1 MSPKAALIIL
11 DGLGHTR
18 EHPGNAVTLAN
29 MRYYQDLW
37 HTYPHTTLG
46 ASGEDVGLPQ
56 GQMGNSEVGHLNIGA
71 GRVVYQSLTRI
82 DKAIDEGDF
91 EKNPVILNAIN
102 HALAHQGA
110 LHLIGLFSD
119 GGVHSHLR
127 HFQALLKVASD
138 KGLAQ
143 VWIHANLD
151 GRDVPPSSAAVYLDE
166 FKQFQKSYGLGSIAT
181 IMGRYYGM
189 DRDNRWDRVAKAYH
203 AIYAAQAPLAS
214 SPQKALED
222 AYHRGETD
230 EFVVPTII
238 DPDYK
243 GIRPGDAVFFVNFRP
258 DRSRELA
265 RALGLDDFDSFPRPA
280 YHKPYLATMAQYDK
294 TFPFPVAYPPENMSQ
309 LLSAVLAQHH
319 KKQLRIAETE
329 KYAHVTFFFNGQIE
343 TPFALEERVLINSPQ
358 VATYDLKPEMSAPEV
373 TEELLA
379 RIALD
384 QYDVIIANYAN
395 PDMVGHTGNIQA
407 TVAALKTVDSCLAR
421 IVPALLDKDYA
432 VIISADHG
440 NAEEML
446 DLEQNPITAHSLNR
460 VPFILLTPEKIPY
473 TLVDDGK
480 LSDIAPTLLRLL
492 DIKKPIEMTGK
503 VLFK

>member
-1 MSPKAALIIL
+1 MPPKAALIIL

-29 MRYYQDLW
+29 MRYYQELW

-46 ASGEDVGLPQ
+46 ASGEDVGLPN

-82 DKAIDEGDF
+82 DKAIDEGSF
-91 EKNPVILNAIN
+91 ENNPVILNTLN
-102 HALAHQGA
+102 HALSQNGA

-127 HFQALLKVASD
+127 HFQALLKAAAE
-138 KGLAQ
+138 KGLSQ

-151 GRDVPPSSAAVYLDE
+151 GRDVPPSSADTYLAE
-166 FKQFQKSYGLGSIAT
+166 FERSRKALGIGGIAT

-189 DRDNRWDRVAKAYH
+189 DRDNRWERVAKAYH
-203 AIYAAQAPLAS
+203 AIYAAQGIHAPT
-214 SPQKALED
+214 PRKGLED
-222 AYHRGETD
+222 AYSRGETD
-230 EFVVPTII
+230 EFVLPTIV

-243 GIRPGDAVFFVNFRP
+243 GIRPGDAIFCVNFRP
-258 DRSRELA
+258 DRSRELT
-265 RALGLDDFDSFPRPA
+265 RALGLDDFAPFPRPA

-294 TFPFPVAYPPENMSQ
+294 NFPFPVAYPPENMSQ
-309 LLSAVLAQHH
+309 LLSEVLSQHH

-343 TPFALEERVLINSPQ
+343 KPFALEDRILINSPQ

-373 TEELLA
+373 TAQLLDQ
-379 RIALD
+379 IALD
-384 QYDVIIANYAN
+384 KYDVIIANYAN

-407 TVAALKTVDSCLAR
+407 TIAALQALDHCLAQ
-421 IVPALLDKDYA
+421 IVPALLAKNYT

-446 DLEQNPITAHSLNR
+446 DQEKKPITAHSLNR
-460 VPFILLTPEKIPY
+460 VPFMLLTPEKRPCP
-473 TLVDDGK
+473 LAQNGK
-480 LSDIAPTLLRLL
+480 LSDIAPTLGRS
-492 DIKKPIEMTGK
+492 EEH
-503 VLFK
+503 